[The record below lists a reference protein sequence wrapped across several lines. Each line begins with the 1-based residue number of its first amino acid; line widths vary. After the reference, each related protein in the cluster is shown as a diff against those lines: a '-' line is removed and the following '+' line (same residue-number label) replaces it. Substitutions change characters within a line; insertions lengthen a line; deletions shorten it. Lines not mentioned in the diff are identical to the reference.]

1 VQWEAAARE
10 QAQGQ
15 GRSTASRKIKGAWE
29 NKITAAGKN
38 QGGEG
43 RGGEGRRQIF
53 PFFCFFIFSPSYA
66 RMRTMTGKR
75 KNLDRG
81 TAGDRIFSLY
91 FSFFLTEN
99 HRYFDSRFLAMYKV
113 STHYTATRFIL
124 RI

>member
-1 VQWEAAARE
+1 
-10 QAQGQ
+10 
-15 GRSTASRKIKGAWE
+15 
-29 NKITAAGKN
+29 
-38 QGGEG
+38 
-43 RGGEGRRQIF
+43 
-53 PFFCFFIFSPSYA
+53 
-66 RMRTMTGKR
+66 MTGKR